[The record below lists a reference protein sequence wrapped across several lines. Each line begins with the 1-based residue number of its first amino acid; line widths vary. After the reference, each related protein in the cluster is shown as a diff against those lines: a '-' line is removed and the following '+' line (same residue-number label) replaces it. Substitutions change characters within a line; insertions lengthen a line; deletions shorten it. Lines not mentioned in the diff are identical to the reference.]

1 MRCPWRQPLK
11 TTIWNQQ
18 KFISVEALILIR
30 QSQID
35 YPLSTLQ
42 HMREAAHARNIELG
56 QVLIDLGIAVDRCA
70 HPQET
75 IRLRPQHIAVSR
87 GRPDFIRLLLDN
99 KENSNVSDRL
109 HQTPL
114 DLAAG
119 QTASL
124 KHLGSGN
131 HSGAAELR
139 RNEALVKTRSSCDL
153 LRSRGGKTTA
163 DIEQEKMDARF
174 KPTRTIQ
181 SLIEADG
188 TLKQSKIKSGRTK
201 DNSASNLPKRID

>member
-75 IRLRPQHIAVSR
+75 IGLRPQHIAVSR

-99 KENSNVSDRL
+99 KENSNVSDHL

-114 DLAAG
+114 DPAVGHAA
-119 QTASL
+119 SRN
-124 KHLGSGN
+124 HLGPANRSEAVDVTLGN
-131 HSGAAELR
+131 NR
-139 RNEALVKTRSSCDL
+139 FICDL
-153 LRSRGGKTTA
+153 LRSLTRRKKDCRYRARKIGCKIQTHKNNSVLDRSRRNPKT
-163 DIEQEKMDARF
+163 EQ
-174 KPTRTIQ
+174 
-181 SLIEADG
+181 
-188 TLKQSKIKSGRTK
+188 
-201 DNSASNLPKRID
+201 N